1 MAKLPPI
8 KVIRREDV
16 RDAPDWITLLLYPL
30 NLFMTAVYLA
40 LNKGLTFD
48 DNIISQKQKFT
59 ITAGATAINNTAS
72 FLLHMNKKPEYLLL
86 GDVVAR
92 TGNYAPIG
100 AAVFVEWTF
109 DGTHVNITSVTGLTN
124 GTIYDFSVLIL

>member
-16 RDAPDWITLLLYPL
+16 RDAPEWITLLLYPL
-30 NLFMTAVYLA
+30 NLFMTSVYLA

-48 DNIISQKQKFT
+48 DNITSQKQKFS
-59 ITAGATAINNTAS
+59 IKAGASATDNTLS
-72 FLLHMNKKPEYLLL
+72 FLVTINKRPEYLLL
-86 GDVVAR
+86 GDVVAQ

-100 AAVFVEWTF
+100 QSVFIEWTF
-109 DGTHVNITSVTGLTN
+109 DGTHINVTSITGLTN
-124 GTIYDFSVLIL
+124 GTTYNFGVLIL